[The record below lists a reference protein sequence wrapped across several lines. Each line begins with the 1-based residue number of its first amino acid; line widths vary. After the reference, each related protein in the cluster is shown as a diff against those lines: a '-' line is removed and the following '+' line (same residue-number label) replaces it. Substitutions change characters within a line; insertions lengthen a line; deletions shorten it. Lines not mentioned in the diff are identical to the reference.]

1 MHLGIVLNYA
11 RHELVDRYA
20 GSVLGGA
27 WSFILPLTQILIF
40 TLIFSEIMGAK
51 MAALGAEFE
60 KYGYSIYL
68 ISGILAWNAF
78 SSTLS
83 RVTGFFRDH
92 AEVIKKVPVDLVSLP
107 IYVVLADSVIYVVAM
122 AFFAVF
128 LVLIG
133 FPITLEWL
141 AIPVVYALQAM
152 FAYGLGFF
160 LATLAVFLRD
170 VRELVGVVLQVWFW
184 LTPIVYVVG
193 ILPEGI
199 DRFFR
204 LNPMVPLIG
213 AYRDVIVHQRLPDPV
228 SLAYP
233 GALAL
238 AFLLAGLLMFRRLER
253 HIRDL
258 I

>member
-1 MHLGIVLNYA
+1 MQLGIILNYA

-27 WSFILPLTQILIF
+27 WSFILPLVQILIF

-78 SSTLS
+78 SGTLS
-83 RVTGFFRDH
+83 RVTGFYEDH
-92 AEVIKKVPVDLVSLP
+92 AGVIKKVPVDLMTLP
-107 IYVVLADSVIYVVAM
+107 VYVVIADTVIHVVAM

-128 LVLIG
+128 LILIG
-133 FPITLEWL
+133 FPIGPSWL
-141 AIPVVYALQAM
+141 ALPLVYGLQAA

-160 LATLAVFLRD
+160 LANLAVFLRD
-170 VRELVGVVLQVWFW
+170 VRELVSVVLQVWFW
-184 LTPIVYVVG
+184 LTPIVYVVEIVPGG
-193 ILPEGI
+193 IGRLLA
-199 DRFFR
+199 
-204 LNPMVPLIG
+204 LNPMFHVIG
-213 AYRDVIVHQRLPDPV
+213 AYRDIVVARTLPDPAA
-228 SLAYP
+228 LAYP
-233 GALAL
+233 GALAVLFL
-238 AFLLAGLLMFRRLER
+238 AAGLLMFRRLER

-258 I
+258 L